1 MFKKNY
7 LSFVFKTI
15 PVLFSSAE
23 MTLFYVQGPPGPPGP
38 ESAGA
43 CSCPKGEK
51 GDRGRR
57 GKRGPKGNQGAPGY
71 SCPIGPDGIPRCGN
85 NGNTRG

>member
-7 LSFVFKTI
+7 LSFFFETI

-51 GDRGRR
+51 VS
-57 GKRGPKGNQGAPGY
+57 A
-71 SCPIGPDGIPRCGN
+71 S
-85 NGNTRG
+85 TL

>member
-1 MFKKNY
+1 MRIFQPFVNALKK
-7 LSFVFKTI
+7 LPLFFFEII

-51 GDRGRR
+51 VS
-57 GKRGPKGNQGAPGY
+57 A
-71 SCPIGPDGIPRCGN
+71 S
-85 NGNTRG
+85 TL

>member
-1 MFKKNY
+1 MFKKIT
-7 LSFVFKTI
+7 FFFFETI

-51 GDRGRR
+51 VS
-57 GKRGPKGNQGAPGY
+57 A
-71 SCPIGPDGIPRCGN
+71 S
-85 NGNTRG
+85 TL

>member
-1 MFKKNY
+1 MFKKIY
-7 LSFVFKTI
+7 LSFVFETI

-51 GDRGRR
+51 VS
-57 GKRGPKGNQGAPGY
+57 A
-71 SCPIGPDGIPRCGN
+71 S
-85 NGNTRG
+85 TL